1 MIKHLSFT
9 SLKRHEE
16 NPYKWFA
23 HYVQG
28 VEMYASDSDALLSG
42 NVVDAMLLDPAKLAT
57 YAQAPKCDRRTK
69 EGKEMHNAFVAKLG
83 FGKTVIPFDL
93 YEQATTIANSVID
106 NAGAKKLMAKGD
118 FQQEIIAELPTFN
131 SPFPF
136 RGFLDICRTDK
147 DAVIDLKVYRDTST
161 PYLAN
166 AICKA
171 RIHAQL
177 ALYSM
182 LYEAHYKR
190 PCKVTALILADPEQP
205 YTVRNVIVPP
215 DVIAGG
221 KVWLQQRVD
230 AIKYTLNNPVF
241 PEFEDLDFPEWA
253 KA

>member
-1 MIKHLSFT
+1 MIKYLSFT

-16 NPYKWFA
+16 NPYKWYA

-28 VEMYASDSDALLSG
+28 IEMYASDSDALLRG
-42 NVVDAMLLDPAKLAT
+42 NVVDAMLLDAHKLAT

-69 EGKEMHNAFVAKLG
+69 DGKEMYAAFTTDAQ
-83 FGKTVIPFDL
+83 GKTVVPFDL
-93 YEQATTIANSVID
+93 YEQATTIANAVSE
-106 NAGAKKLMAKGD
+106 NSGAKKLMAKGD
-118 FQQEIIAELPTFN
+118 FQQEIIAELPTLN
-131 SPFPF
+131 SLFPF

-161 PYLAN
+161 PYLAS

-182 LYEAHYKR
+182 LYEAQYKR
-190 PCKVTALILADPEQP
+190 PCKVTALILADPEAP
-205 YTVRNVIVPP
+205 HTVRNVIVPP

-230 AIKYTLNNPVF
+230 AIKYHLANPVF